1 MEVTLHSPG
10 ANIHEAVSRE
20 PFSSLF
26 TLQVFTDANSNVNA
40 CHDINTGLRFYLPL
54 STPARNCATDSDP
67 VIISPLS
74 TLLV

>member
-1 MEVTLHSPG
+1 MHTSDNML
-10 ANIHEAVSRE
+10 E
-20 PFSSLF
+20 PVVRCPSAQCMIS
-26 TLQVFTDANSNVNA
+26 LQVFTGSDGSVNA